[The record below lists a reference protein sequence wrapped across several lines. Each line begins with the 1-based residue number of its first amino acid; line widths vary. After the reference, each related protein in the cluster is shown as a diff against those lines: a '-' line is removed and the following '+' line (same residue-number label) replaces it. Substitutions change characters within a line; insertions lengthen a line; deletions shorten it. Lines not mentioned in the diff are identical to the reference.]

1 MKKNPINL
9 RIKLFQFVAIIV
21 TGLIWYFS
29 EDAEGID
36 YAAFPAMLVMGL
48 AQTGLSAY
56 DKFQAGQDIKDTT
69 LALSAANKDLR
80 ELEYTNQLKSVS
92 VPKNQVAMDQLGQQ
106 TTQIV
111 DAAQESGQRGV
122 LGASGKVN
130 QLFDKGTMKV
140 SQADQMKQF
149 ERDMAVAE
157 NEQNINNM
165 NVNKDLQLGMQNIY
179 GLQSAL
185 GYQQGQENNATNQ
198 MYSGIGTTIA
208 GMGQLNAP
216 TKTTNVNTTMD
227 PKTGTPMGNSM
238 GRLNPTMT
246 YDDYLA
252 TTEVG
257 ALDVLSPGEF
267 YNAQAIGVPGMQAGI
282 GYGPMNTFN
291 NPLANL
297 ASNNPQ
303 LGTGTGINNTMTQD
317 EFMRLAALGLL
328 NP

>member
-9 RIKLFQFVAIIV
+9 RIKLFQFVAILV

-29 EDAEGID
+29 EDAQGVD

-48 AQTGLSAY
+48 AQVGFSAY
-56 DKFQAGQDIKDTT
+56 DKMQAEDDLKASKIA
-69 LALSAANKDLR
+69 LANANDDL
-80 ELEYTNQLKSVS
+80 EDLKYTNTLKSVA

-122 LGASGKVN
+122 LGAAGKMN

-140 SQADQMKQF
+140 SQADQMKQY
-149 ERDMAVAE
+149 ERDLLVAE

-179 GLQSAL
+179 GLQSAM
-185 GYQQGQENNATNQ
+185 GYEQGRINNATNQ
-198 MYSGIGTTIA
+198 MYSGMGTALA
-208 GMGQLNAP
+208 GMGQLKAP
-216 TKTTNVNTTMD
+216 NKTANLNTTMD
-227 PKTGTPMGNSM
+227 PNTGTPMGNSM
-238 GRLNPTMT
+238 GRLNPNMT

-252 TTEVG
+252 TTEAG

-267 YNAQAIGVPGMQAGI
+267 YNAQMMGTPGMQAGI
-282 GYGPMNTFN
+282 GSGPMNTFN

-297 ASNNPQ
+297 VSNNPQ
-303 LGTGTGINNTMTQD
+303 LGTGTNNTMTQD
-317 EFMRLAALGLL
+317 EFMRLAALGLI
-328 NP
+328 NI